1 VPNGSHSR
9 ETHLPEGLLQSESM
23 ADYEFW
29 LLDLDGTIVD
39 VEPRYRRAAFDAVGD
54 RLGREFTDEQ
64 IETLWHGLGGPRSD
78 ELQAMGIDPAVF
90 WPTLHEVEDAGA
102 RAEATFVHDDAATL
116 LSTLEGEVPVGV
128 VTHCAPF
135 LAEQVVD
142 HLDLRSRFDAFVCCS
157 DDLGWKPDPAPVEHT
172 MTELGVAPS
181 ADGVL
186 AGDGPSDVG
195 AAWNAG
201 LDAVHVERHGHERR
215 GQCVLADHRVESFE
229 EFDSVETRG

>member
-1 VPNGSHSR
+1 VRGR
-9 ETHLPEGLLQSESM
+9 ERHLFLHTIYRHPVT
-23 ADYEFW
+23 DYEFW

-39 VEPRYRRAAFDAVGD
+39 VEPCYRCEAFAAVGD
-54 RLGREFTDEQ
+54 RLGRAFTDEEV
-64 IETLWHGLGGPRSD
+64 ETLWHGLGGPRSD
-78 ELQAMGIDPAVF
+78 ELHAMGIDPAVF

-102 RAEATFVHDDAATL
+102 RAEATFVHDDAAAL
-116 LSTLEGEVPVGV
+116 LNTLEGEVPIGV

-157 DDLGWKPDPAPVEHT
+157 DELGWKPDPAPVGHT
-172 MTELGVAPS
+172 MHELGVTPS
-181 ADGVL
+181 AEGVL

-201 LDAVHVERHGHERR
+201 LDAVHVERHGHDRR
-215 GQCVLADHRVESFE
+215 GQCVLADHRVRSFE
-229 EFDSVETRG
+229 ELDTIAVRGSGGE